1 MLENKWPDNKWFING
16 VDNYKQSNE
25 YQGTTPP
32 KWAFI
37 TKKEELTEIENKVN
51 NLKQTLNQ

>member
-16 VDNYKQSNE
+16 VDNYKQLNE
-25 YQGTTPP
+25 YQETTPP

-37 TKKEELTEIENKVN
+37 EKKEELTEIENKVN

>member
-1 MLENKWPDNKWFING
+1 LLENKWPDNKWFING
-16 VDNYKQSNE
+16 VDNYKQLNE
-25 YQGTTPP
+25 YQETTPP